1 MLGEE
6 ENAPAVTWEVGT
18 AYQVA
23 LTVQKAGCS
32 AYVDGQLVGS
42 LGDQGASPLEAPHSS
57 GVGLARPLLGMSPEM
72 ISDIYFGG
80 YGDGTEEDAGSH
92 VTVTNVLLY
101 NRCFNGSE
109 IEALMRREES
119 GTVTEVEKLP
129 PPAAPPTSD
138 PAGSMHGVTGSS
150 AGEVPDHAM
159 LRRQA

>member
-1 MLGEE
+1 
-6 ENAPAVTWEVGT
+6 
-18 AYQVA
+18 
-23 LTVQKAGCS
+23 
-32 AYVDGQLVGS
+32 
-42 LGDQGASPLEAPHSS
+42 
-57 GVGLARPLLGMSPEM
+57 M

-150 AGEVPDHAM
+150 AGEGAGPRDAPAPGLNNASVPHAKRVAEAAPKEVGGGDSSVRGR
-159 LRRQA
+159 LSGVLLPLLLLLGLWGFSALC